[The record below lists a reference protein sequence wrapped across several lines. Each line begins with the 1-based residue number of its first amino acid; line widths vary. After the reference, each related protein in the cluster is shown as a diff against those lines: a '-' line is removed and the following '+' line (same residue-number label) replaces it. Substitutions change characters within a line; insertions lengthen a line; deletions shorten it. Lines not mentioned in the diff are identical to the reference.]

1 MNRPVWTHFV
11 SACAV
16 VVLAAV
22 PLLGGENLL
31 ANPEFAG
38 TGGAVGGD
46 LTGQVPDSWRAFAVG
61 GGAATIATVPLA
73 ADEVAPGSPATN
85 AVQWQVDLFGADQ
98 GFDDDNSRFPLTP
111 GAPYQAAFYAKSA
124 NDDGSDQGFNF
135 GFPIFGDD
143 GAFLGREPGGQSGLT
158 ATDEWTL
165 FEAPVW
171 SDAEAA
177 AGHVSWRVAD
187 DGGQNAILLALPQVT
202 QIPEPTTLVLAGI
215 GLLIVGWCGRRSR
228 R

>member
-1 MNRPVWTHFV
+1 MNRPVWTHFF
-11 SACAV
+11 STCAV

-31 ANPEFAG
+31 TNPEFAG

-46 LTGQVPDSWRAFAVG
+46 VTGQVPDSWRAFAVG
-61 GGAATIATVPLA
+61 EGAATIATVPLA

-85 AVQWQVDLFGADQ
+85 AVQWQVDTEGADE

-111 GAPYQAAFYAKSA
+111 GDLYQAAFYAKSA
-124 NDDGSDQGFNF
+124 NDDGTDQGFGF

-143 GAFLGREPGGQSGLT
+143 GAYLGREPGGQGGLI

-165 FEAPVW
+165 FAGPTF
-171 SDAEAA
+171 SDAEVAS
-177 AGHVSWRVAD
+177 GHVSWRVAD
-187 DGGQNAILLALPQVT
+187 DGGQNAIFLALPQVT
-202 QIPEPTTLVLAGI
+202 QIPEPTTLLLAGI
-215 GLLIVGWCGRRSR
+215 GLLVVGWFSR
-228 R
+228 RNRR